1 MPAEGAGPSHRKVP
15 ASTHPAFGPDGG
27 PPDLYIGGKWLPA
40 GDGRRFDVIT
50 PAAGDALAS
59 VADAGVPDALAAVE
73 AAHAAGS
80 YWATT
85 APRDRA
91 EILRRVFELMT
102 AQAEEYARLISLENG
117 KALPDSR
124 GEVAYAA
131 EFFRWYA
138 EGPVRLTGTLAT
150 APSGAT
156 HILATRHPVGECVL
170 AAPRQF

>member
-1 MPAEGAGPSHRKVP
+1 MCPLSYRRHVRLYHTGGREA
-15 ASTHPAFGPDGG
+15 ASAPRTERRGLHAATLMTDTAFGPDSG
-27 PPDLYIGGKWLPA
+27 PADLYIGGKWLPA
-40 GDGRRFDVIT
+40 RDGRRFDVINPST
-50 PAAGDALAS
+50 GDALAS

-80 YWATT
+80 HWAST

-91 EILRRVFELMT
+91 EILRRAFELMT

-117 KALPDSR
+117 KALPDAR

-138 EGPVRLTGTLAT
+138 E
-150 APSGAT
+150 
-156 HILATRHPVGECVL
+156 E
-170 AAPRQF
+170 